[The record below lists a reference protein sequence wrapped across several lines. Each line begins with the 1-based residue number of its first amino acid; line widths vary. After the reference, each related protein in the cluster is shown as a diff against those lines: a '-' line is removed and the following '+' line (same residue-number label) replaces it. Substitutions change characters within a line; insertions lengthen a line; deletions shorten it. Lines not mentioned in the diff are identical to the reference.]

1 MRYVWLVRGRGK
13 KMTKDE
19 KGTKKEVIQQK
30 MLEQHHE
37 AKIVRKIVMTISI
50 IMLIFIVLIGGGG
63 YLYIQSALKP
73 IDSTSKKQK
82 TVEIPLGSSVTGI
95 AEKLEANGI
104 IKNAKVFKYYVK
116 LKNEGG
122 FMAGDYQLS
131 PSMDVPEIVSRL
143 KTGKVLAKASFKIT
157 VPEGQQLK
165 EIAAIMAKATNQKE
179 DDVFNK
185 LNDKEFIKTLMAKYP
200 DILTDE
206 IMHSTVK
213 YPLEG
218 YLYPATYPFYKPN
231 PSVEEMVT
239 AMLDKTRNVLSDYT
253 EESDKKKLS
262 IHQLLT
268 MSSLVEEE
276 ATKKADR
283 KMIASVFYNRMKKG
297 MPLQTDPTVL
307 YAQGKHKDKVLYEDL
322 EVDSP
327 YNTYKN
333 TGLPPGPIS
342 NAGKMS
348 IEAALEPTE
357 TDFYYFLAT
366 ADGDVIFTKTLDE
379 HNQEKAKHI
388 SNKK

>member
-1 MRYVWLVRGRGK
+1 
-13 KMTKDE
+13 MTTDE
-19 KGTKKEVIQQK
+19 KGTKKDVIRQK

-37 AKIVRKIVMTISI
+37 AKIVRKIVLIISI
-50 IMLIFIVLIGGGG
+50 LMLLFIVLIGGGG
-63 YLYIQSALKP
+63 YFYIQSALKP
-73 IDSTSKKQK
+73 LDSSSKKQK

-206 IMHSTVK
+206 ILHSTVK

-253 EESDKKKLS
+253 EESNKKKLS

-268 MSSLVEEE
+268 MASLVEEE
-276 ATKKADR
+276 ATEKADR

-333 TGLPPGPIS
+333 KGLPPGPIA

-348 IEAALEPTE
+348 VEAALEPAE

>member
-1 MRYVWLVRGRGK
+1 
-13 KMTKDE
+13 MTKEE
-19 KGTKKEVIQQK
+19 KGTKKEVIRQK

-37 AKIVRKIVMTISI
+37 ARIVRKIVLIISI
-50 IMLIFIVLIGGGG
+50 LLLLFIVLIGGGG

-73 IDSTSKKQK
+73 VDSNSKKQK
-82 TVEIPLGSSVTGI
+82 TLEIPLGSSVTGI
-95 AEKLEANGI
+95 GEKLEANGI

-143 KTGKVLAKASFKIT
+143 KTGKVLAKASFKIA
-157 VPEGQQLK
+157 VPEGKQLK
-165 EIAAIMAKATNQKE
+165 EIAAIMAKATNQNE

-185 LNDKEFIKTLMAKYP
+185 LNDKEFIKTLMVKYP
-200 DILTDE
+200 DVLTEE
-206 IMHSTVK
+206 IFHSTVK

-239 AMLDKTRNVLSDYT
+239 AMLDKTRNVLVDYT
-253 EESDKKKLS
+253 EASNEKKLS
-262 IHQLLT
+262 VHQLLT
-268 MSSLVEEE
+268 MASLVEEE
-276 ATKKADR
+276 ATEKADR
-283 KMIASVFYNRMKKG
+283 KTIASVFYNRIKKG

-322 EVDSP
+322 EVNSP

-342 NAGKMS
+342 NAGKVS
-348 IEAALEPTE
+348 IEAALDPAE
-357 TDFYYFLAT
+357 TDYYYFLAT
-366 ADGDVIFTKTLDE
+366 PEGDVIFTKTLDE

-388 SNKK
+388 TNKK

>member
-1 MRYVWLVRGRGK
+1 
-13 KMTKDE
+13 MTKEE
-19 KGTKKEVIQQK
+19 KGTKKEVIRQK

-37 AKIVRKIVMTISI
+37 ARIVRKIVLIISI
-50 IMLIFIVLIGGGG
+50 LLLLFIVLIGGGG

-73 IDSTSKKQK
+73 VDSNSKKQK

-95 AEKLEANGI
+95 GEKLEANGI

-143 KTGKVLAKASFKIT
+143 KTGKVLAKASFKIA
-157 VPEGQQLK
+157 VPEGKQLK
-165 EIAAIMAKATNQKE
+165 EIAAIMAKATNQNE

-185 LNDKEFIKTLMAKYP
+185 LNNKEFIKTLMVKYP
-200 DILTDE
+200 DVLTEEIL
-206 IMHSTVK
+206 HSTVK

-239 AMLDKTRNVLSDYT
+239 AMLDKTRNVLVDYT
-253 EESDKKKLS
+253 EASNEKKLS
-262 IHQLLT
+262 VHQLLT
-268 MSSLVEEE
+268 MASLVEEE
-276 ATKKADR
+276 ATEKADR
-283 KMIASVFYNRMKKG
+283 KTIASVFYNRIKKG

-322 EVDSP
+322 EVNSP

-342 NAGKMS
+342 NAGKVS
-348 IEAALEPTE
+348 IEAALDPAE
-357 TDFYYFLAT
+357 TDYYYFLAT
-366 ADGDVIFTKTLDE
+366 PEGVVIFTKTLDE

-388 SNKK
+388 TNKK

>member
-1 MRYVWLVRGRGK
+1 
-13 KMTKDE
+13 MTTDE
-19 KGTKKEVIQQK
+19 KGTKKDVIRQK

-37 AKIVRKIVMTISI
+37 AKIVRKIVLIISI
-50 IMLIFIVLIGGGG
+50 LMLLFIVLIGGGG
-63 YLYIQSALKP
+63 YFYIQSALKP
-73 IDSTSKKQK
+73 LDSSSKKQK

-348 IEAALEPTE
+348 IEAALEPAE